1 MTDLEA
7 EALELCNDLDLR
19 KRGEKGRS
27 GFKVFGTGEVFKKV
41 PIRKIDEKESSF
53 FFFFFFFFFI

>member
-27 GFKVFGTGEVFKKV
+27 GFKVFGTGEDFKNGSNLKN
-41 PIRKIDEKESSF
+41 
-53 FFFFFFFFFI
+53 